1 MLLRV
6 EALEAGY
13 GEIQVLWDIHMKIDR
28 EEMVSLLGSN
38 GSGKST
44 LIWTITGLLRPK
56 RGEIFFEEVPLSSLS
71 TDRIVKKGVCQIPEG
86 RRLFAGLSVKEN
98 LMMGAFCREDK
109 EETNRD
115 LDWIFH
121 LFPSLA
127 ERKRQLGG
135 TLSGGEQQMCAIGRG
150 LMSRPKLLL
159 IDELSLGLAPVIVD
173 ELVKTLEVIK
183 KRGTAIFL
191 VEQDVHLALEH
202 TQRGYVLET
211 GKIVLSGSSRELL
224 NNPHVKAAYLGV

>member
-6 EALEAGY
+6 EGLEAGY
-13 GEIQVLWDIHMKIDR
+13 GEIQVLWDIHLKIDR
-28 EEMVSLLGSN
+28 GEMVSLLGAN
-38 GSGKST
+38 GAGKST
-44 LIWTITGLLRPK
+44 LIWTITGLLKPQ
-56 RGEIFFEEVPLSSLS
+56 RGEIYFEDIALSPLS
-71 TDRIVKKGVCQIPEG
+71 TDRIVKKGICQIPEG
-86 RRLFAGLSVKEN
+86 RRLFAGLSVREN
-98 LMMGAFCREDK
+98 LMMGAFSRGDK

-115 LDWIFH
+115 LDWIFD
-121 LFPSLA
+121 LFPALA
-127 ERKRQLGG
+127 ERKSQLGG

-150 LMSRPKLLL
+150 LMSRPQLLL

-183 KRGTAIFL
+183 KRGTTIFL

-211 GKIVLSGSSRELL
+211 GRIVLSGSSRELL
-224 NNPHVKAAYLGV
+224 NNPHVKAAYLGM